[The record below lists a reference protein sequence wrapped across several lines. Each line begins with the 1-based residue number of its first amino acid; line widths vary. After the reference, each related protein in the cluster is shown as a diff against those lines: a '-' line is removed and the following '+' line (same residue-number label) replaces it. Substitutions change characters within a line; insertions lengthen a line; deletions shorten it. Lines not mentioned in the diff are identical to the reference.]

1 MLPTLTDQSITEQLS
16 FTSHQ
21 LNSDLNDLRSAVNRA
36 KPACQGLG
44 LDGPSQLIEDLQEEL
59 KEFEKA
65 VEAARLR
72 PLPGD
77 SAEKGARQLISSSK
91 IINQGVETHFFPTEN
106 RCLQLLVL
114 ASGGAVVKRDITRKR
129 NVQLS
134 SG

>member
-1 MLPTLTDQSITEQLS
+1 MLPTLTDQSITEQLA

-21 LNSDLNDLRSAVNRA
+21 FNSDLNDLRSAVNRA

-91 IINQGVETHFFPTEN
+91 MINQGVGTLF
-106 RCLQLLVL
+106 QL
-114 ASGGAVVKRDITRKR
+114 KI
-129 NVQLS
+129 NVCS
-134 SG
+134 C